1 MRRPAGAPLG
11 ELLDAAGPG
20 ALPLRRL
27 LGRIHDG
34 APRDARALVEA
45 TGVPYRSVEA
55 VLAALDGDVPDAL
68 LPPEPPPS
76 PLAEVERIVAGAP
89 PPLRDLDHVPATPE
103 TVLGRARWLAET
115 YDLERSRV
123 LFLGDHDCTGLALA
137 RVAQPREIAV
147 VDVDQRV
154 LEYARSLR
162 TYFADLRIGLP
173 ESAERR
179 YDIVF
184 TDPPYTPAGVGLF
197 CARAVE
203 ALRDPHT
210 GRIVLAYGFPES
222 QPALGLKV
230 QRELAALEL
239 VSEAQ
244 LPGFNRYAGAQAIGA
259 RADLYALRPTRRSAR
274 LAPRR
279 AEAHSRALYTHGRQA
294 VEAGGTP
301 GRVWAD
307 GHELTLREL
316 IRGEPRPEARKL
328 TVDLRPFHGRCL
340 LQACLAAW
348 TPELE
353 VTVDNDTEGVRS
365 AAEQDRLRRALAP
378 VYAIEGIERS
388 HAGSRDTVL
397 RLARQPDVPPEYA
410 RERVI
415 DLPLHLLG

>member
-1 MRRPAGAPLG
+1 VRRPAGAPLG

-27 LGRIHDG
+27 LRRLDDG
-34 APRDARALVEA
+34 APRDAGALVEA
-45 TGVPYRSVEA
+45 TGVPYRAVEA
-55 VLAALDGDVPDAL
+55 VLAALGEEVPPEL
-68 LPPEPPPS
+68 LPPEPPPA
-76 PLAEVERIVAGAP
+76 PLAEVERILAGAP
-89 PPLRDLDHVPATPE
+89 PPLRDLDHVPASSE

-137 RVAQPREIAV
+137 LVAQPREIAV
-147 VDVDQRV
+147 ADVDQRV

-259 RADLYALRPTRRSAR
+259 RADLYALRPTKRSAR

-294 VEAGGTP
+294 VESGGTP
-301 GRVWAD
+301 GRVLAD

-316 IRGEPRPEARKL
+316 IRGEPRPQARKL

-378 VYAIEGIERS
+378 VYAIEALQRS